1 MLATWLRDGMGVTSL
16 GLAPRSCPT
25 ASVGA
30 CARRWQCCGAP
41 PVAHLVPVAQHCQPR
56 GGARTCACERCETPS
71 APAPAPCRVPRRRC
85 SRVQKAPL
93 TLSWYPSQ
101 RRPASTCF
109 WHTLHR
115 TVGAASLESHF
126 YSGRANVPRL
136 SLYRAQLD
144 VESRVWECQVRIASC
159 SKYTRPRPDS
169 VHKDTPDQHRM
180 DIKTP
185 PTSPWRSGRA
195 AWAHRRRESCSRR
208 FDAGPKKTEIAFR
221 GVWYKSEM
229 PQTLPRPAQTH
240 PWPSARAPTDRG
252 TWGFGEGW

>member
-1 MLATWLRDGMGVTSL
+1 VPCAQKTLQSCTEGAAHSLMVSFTATTSVHVFLAYFT
-16 GLAPRSCPT
+16 
-25 ASVGA
+25 
-30 CARRWQCCGAP
+30 
-41 PVAHLVPVAQHCQPR
+41 
-56 GGARTCACERCETPS
+56 
-71 APAPAPCRVPRRRC
+71 
-85 SRVQKAPL
+85 
-93 TLSWYPSQ
+93 
-101 RRPASTCF
+101 
-109 WHTLHR
+109 R

-169 VHKDTPDQHRM
+169 VHKDTPDQQRM

-208 FDAGPKKTEIAFR
+208 FDAGPQKTEIAFR